1 MLKKHLA
8 ALAVILILPA
18 TAISGPIGGL
28 ADHMGGQL
36 LTTTVYVGLID
47 RDMELNAE
55 DKDFESNMLTARV
68 TYGLSDKV
76 DLYATIGKA
85 DLQGPGG
92 FNGSLENIY
101 GGGVK
106 FLLFEG
112 VNKTRITINADARF
126 FETSD
131 GEDDAEYQE
140 LSAAVIISKKRG
152 NLTPYGGIKVSNVE
166 IDMDFL
172 GSNKNDGKWE
182 EDDSTGFFAGGDYFV
197 NPNVYFTGEI
207 HVFAENTIYAGVG
220 YNF

>member
-47 RDMELNAE
+47 RDMKSKRTKELDE
-55 DKDFESNMLTARV
+55 SESNMLTARV
-68 TYGLSDKV
+68 TYGLSDRV

-85 DLQGPGG
+85 NVQGLDS
-92 FNGSLENIY
+92 FDGSLENIW

-112 VNKTRITINADARF
+112 VNKTRVTINADARF

-131 GEDDAEYQE
+131 GNNDAEYQE
-140 LSAAVIISKKRG
+140 LSAAVIISKRRG
-152 NLTPYGGIKVSNVE
+152 NLTPYGGIKISTVE
-166 IDMDFL
+166 IDID
-172 GSNKNDGKWE
+172 SSGKWK
-182 EDDSTGFFAGGDYFV
+182 EDDREGFFAGTDYFV

-207 HVFAENTIYAGVG
+207 HVFAENTVYAGVG